1 MFFSLLF
8 SPSFHPSEN
17 NSKIKKVCVHPHPQ
31 APAVSSLLSL
41 SLSLICI
48 SCVCVE
54 CRTGRWGS
62 KNKGEEKTEDQKTDE
77 GWKKKIK
84 EKEEKISQLTCD

>member
-1 MFFSLLF
+1 
-8 SPSFHPSEN
+8 
-17 NSKIKKVCVHPHPQ
+17 
-31 APAVSSLLSL
+31 
-41 SLSLICI
+41 
-48 SCVCVE
+48 VE